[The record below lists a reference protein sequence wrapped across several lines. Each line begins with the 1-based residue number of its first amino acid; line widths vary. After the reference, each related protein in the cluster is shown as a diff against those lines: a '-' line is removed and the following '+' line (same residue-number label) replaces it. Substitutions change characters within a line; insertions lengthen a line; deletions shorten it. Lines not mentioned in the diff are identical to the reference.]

1 MAANPFPFGCTNAP
15 VGGNRGTGFANARN
29 SGHPH
34 GLGHTLK
41 TQAPFHGHKRSA
53 MMRAMPDAALPA
65 EPASAPRAVLY
76 AWEGEDA
83 AGRRVRGELRATDP
97 HAVRLALRGRDILP
111 VRIQRRWWTHPTRR
125 ITAKDIAIF
134 TRQFAAMVK
143 AGVPLLRGFDIVA
156 RGHANASLTAVLL
169 RIRADVEAG
178 ATLSAAFGQHPR
190 HFDRLYCSLVEA
202 GETAGMLDQMLERLA
217 LHLER
222 TLALRSKIRAALMYP
237 AVVVG
242 TALLVLSVIMV
253 FVIPAFHDVFRSFG
267 ADLPGPTLLLI
278 ATSEFLVRW
287 WPALLSLLGAGTFA
301 AAHALRRQPALQ
313 ALRDRVLLGLPLFGP
328 LIEKSCLARWT
339 RTLATLHGAG
349 VPMALALAA
358 VRGAAGNR
366 VYEEAT
372 DRIRRDVALGTSLAL
387 AMERSGAFPPLV
399 LQMCAIGEES
409 GAIDGLLSKAAD
421 FHESEVADLVSGLSS
436 LLEPLIVLVLG
447 LVVGGIVV
455 ALYLP
460 IFQLGQ
466 IA

>member
-1 MAANPFPFGCTNAP
+1 M
-15 VGGNRGTGFANARN
+15 
-29 SGHPH
+29 
-34 GLGHTLK
+34 
-41 TQAPFHGHKRSA
+41 
-53 MMRAMPDAALPA
+53 
-65 EPASAPRAVLY
+65 
-76 AWEGEDA
+76 
-83 AGRRVRGELRATDP
+83 
-97 HAVRLALRGRDILP
+97 
-111 VRIQRRWWTHPTRR
+111 RR
-125 ITAKDIAIF
+125 ITPKDIAVF
-134 TRQFAAMVK
+134 TRQFASMVK

-156 RGHANASLTAVLL
+156 RGHANASLTTLLL

-178 ATLSAAFGQHPR
+178 TMLSTAFGKHPR

-222 TLALRSKIRAALMYP
+222 TLALRSRIRAALMYP

-242 TALLVLSVIMV
+242 TALLVVSVIMV

-278 ATSEFLVRW
+278 GVSDFLARW
-287 WPALLSLLGAGTFA
+287 WALLLGLLGAGAYAT
-301 AAHALRRQPALQ
+301 AHALRHQPSLQ
-313 ALRDRVLLGLPLFGP
+313 ALRDRTLLGLPLFGP
-328 LIEKSCLARWT
+328 LIDKSCLARWT
-339 RTLATLHGAG
+339 RTLSTLHGAG
-349 VPMALALAA
+349 VPMAQALAA

-372 DRIRRDVALGTSLAL
+372 DRIRQEVTLGTSLAL

-409 GAIDGLLSKAAD
+409 GAIDAMLAKAAD
-421 FHESEVADLVSGLSS
+421 FHETEVGDLVSGLSS

-447 LVVGGIVV
+447 LVIGGIVV

-466 IA
+466 IV